1 MKKRVISAIVFGLI
15 FFPAFIF
22 GGYSQ
27 YYNVIGG
34 IYFILFTMFCGY
46 VGTFEIM
53 NMFYKKSPSLK
64 ILRFIVPALS
74 SLFICSLHFFI
85 ATNYHVCIHIS
96 PTTPIKFMCMPTTSS
111 GIIFWNIPWLCA
123 NIFYCFIVIIG
134 LLLFSVFKKGA
145 SGFDAIASIF
155 AFIYGGILL
164 GLAFSIEYLHIND
177 GRNGWKVFTY
187 VYSIVCFTDI
197 FAYVIGSKYGKHKL
211 CPTISP
217 NKSVEGAIGG
227 TLIGG
232 FVGTIAAF
240 LIFFASNINNPN
252 WDCGIGLWIL
262 LIASFFVFSIIV
274 SIVSQIGDLVASKLK
289 RTYEIKDFGNIMPG
303 HGGVIDRFDSFIL
316 AGSFVFIVYAVIDI
330 ISYIFRMVW

>member
-22 GGYSQ
+22 GGYQ
-27 YYNVIGG
+27 FNNIIGG
-34 IYFILFTMFCGY
+34 IYFIAFTMFCSY

-74 SLFICSLHFFI
+74 ALLVCSLHFFI
-85 ATNYHVCIHIS
+85 ATNYHVWIY
-96 PTTPIKFMCMPTTSS
+96 IKPNSIECMPTTSS
-111 GIIFWNIPWLCA
+111 GVVFWHWPWLFA
-123 NIFYCFIVIIG
+123 NIFYCFIVIIA

-145 SGFDAIASIF
+145 SAFDAIASIF

-164 GLAFSIEYLHIND
+164 GLAFSIEYLHVNE
-177 GRNGWKVFTY
+177 RVNGWRVFTY
-187 VYSIVCFTDI
+187 VYAIVCFTDI
-197 FAYVIGSKYGKHKL
+197 FAYVIGSKFGRHKL

-227 TLIGG
+227 TLIGA

-240 LIFFASNINNPN
+240 LIFFMPYINNPYWECN
-252 WDCGIGLWIL
+252 FGWWIL
-262 LIASFFVFSIIV
+262 LMASFFVFSIIV
-274 SIVSQIGDLVASKLK
+274 SIVSQLGDLVASKIK

-316 AGSFVFIVYAVIDI
+316 AGSFVFMVYAVINI
-330 ISYIFRMVW
+330 VMFLL